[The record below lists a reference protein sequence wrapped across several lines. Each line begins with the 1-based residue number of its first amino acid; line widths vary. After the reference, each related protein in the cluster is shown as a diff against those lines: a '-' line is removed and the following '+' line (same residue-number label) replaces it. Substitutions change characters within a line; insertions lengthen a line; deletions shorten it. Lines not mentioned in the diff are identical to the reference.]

1 MSVYYGENKIKAM
14 RKGTQRAIAIYKGS
28 RLIFQEKMAVVAD
41 SQHVTLEGLP
51 EFVLFNDP
59 LVVSV
64 APEEGYAL
72 ISVQVVMNG
81 EDITS
86 EVYTNNTIAIPEVK
100 GEITIAALASPPIVF
115 EDEAVKA
122 ICVENWGG
130 NYIEGEITEYE
141 ASVVTNLSGQFTN
154 NTTIT
159 SFDELRY
166 FTGLTAL
173 NLAFKV
179 CTNLTSVILPK
190 SPLTTLESAFSGCTK
205 LVTCQIPTDV
215 TWILGT
221 SGLEYTFNEC
231 EVLEGTV
238 DLSMIRP
245 RGSYVEMTRC
255 FDKCKKITKVITPQ
269 GGIRIDRAW
278 LSCNDL
284 VTLQTDLSNIAD
296 SGSSRLR
303 NPIGGASSSTACK
316 KLANITYGFRG
327 ANLNLQLGYAPLT
340 HESVL
345 QVIDGLGTVS
355 SATLTISAASRAT
368 LSDDEL
374 AIAIGKGWGVA
385 TAG

>member
-28 RLIFQEKMAVVAD
+28 RLIFQEKMAIVAD

-72 ISVQVVMNG
+72 ISVQVIMNG

-86 EVYTNNTIAIPEVK
+86 EVFTNNTIAIPEVK
-100 GEITIAALASPPIVF
+100 GEISIAALASPPIVF

-130 NYIEGEITEYE
+130 NYMEGEITEYE
-141 ASVVTNLSGQFTN
+141 ASVVSNLSGQFTN

-173 NLAFKV
+173 NSAFEG
-179 CTNLTSVILPK
+179 CANLTSVILPK
-190 SPLTTLESAFSGCTK
+190 SPLTTLGAAFSGCTK

-221 SGLEYTFNEC
+221 SGLEYTFNKC
-231 EVLEGTV
+231 EELVGEV

-245 RGSYVEMTRC
+245 SGSHVAMTRC
-255 FDKCKKITKVITPQ
+255 FDTCKKITKVITPQ
-269 GGIRIDRAW
+269 GGIQIDRAW

-284 VTLQTDLSNIAD
+284 VTLQTDLSNIAG
-296 SGSSRLR
+296 SGSNRLK
-303 NPIGGASSSTACK
+303 NPTGGASSGTACK